1 MKNELK
7 ISRTGIEQHIRCPK
21 CFFMQRKL
29 GLKPPSMVPLT
40 LAVATDALLKNEFDT
55 VRTSGSSHP
64 LWKREGLNL
73 RAFQHADIDVWRS
86 NFKGMRVMHESGTE
100 VYGAVDD
107 VWENLDSNELH
118 IVDYKSTSKKEEP
131 TIETGFGDS
140 YKRQMEIYQWLF
152 RKAGF
157 KINSIGYFLYV
168 NGSKQGNFY
177 QNGTEGVMHFETT
190 MISYSGDDSWVND
203 AVTSAVNCL
212 KSDITPNNGTDC
224 DNCRYYADRFQISNS
239 HPH

>member
-1 MKNELK
+1 MTNELK

-21 CFFMQRKL
+21 CFYMQRKL

-40 LAVATDALLKNEFDT
+40 LAVATDALLKNEFDV
-55 VRTSGSSHP
+55 VRQSGSSHP

-73 RAFQHADIDVWRS
+73 RAFQHNDIDIWRS
-86 NFKGMRVMHESGTE
+86 NFKGMRVVHSSGAE
-100 VYGAVDD
+100 IYGAVDD
-107 VWENLDSNELH
+107 IWENLDTGDLH
-118 IVDYKSTSKKEEP
+118 VVDYKSTSKKDEP
-131 TIETGFGDS
+131 TIDTGFGDS

-177 QNGTEGVMHFETT
+177 ENGTDGVMHFETT
-190 MISYSGDDSWVND
+190 MISYAGDDSWVDD
-203 AVTSAVNCL
+203 AVDGAINCMQADSIP
-212 KSDITPNNGTDC
+212 KSGIDC
-224 DNCRYYADRFQISNS
+224 DNCRYYYDRKIFEPN
-239 HPH
+239 